1 MRNLLLLTVITGCAS
16 AQQLQFAD
24 LGECKLTSGESI
36 QNCRIG
42 YRTFGTLNAAK
53 SNAVLFPTWF
63 TGTTADLEGQI
74 GPGKVVDPTNLFVIA
89 VDAIGNGVSSSPS
102 NSTAQPRMKF
112 PQFTIRDM
120 INSQHRLVTEKLGIR
135 HLYAVMGISM
145 GGMQTFEWITA
156 YPDFMDRAVPIVG
169 SPQLTSYDLLLWE
182 AELRGIEENKD
193 WNAGNYTE
201 QPALRSVHDMHTF
214 ALMTPEGRVRE
225 TTRAKFAD
233 FLRTT
238 EKPPSTFDANDW
250 LRQLQA
256 MMAHDV
262 AASVGGDLRAAAKQV
277 KARVL
282 NVVAAHDHMVN
293 PGPASRYADLIGA
306 KTLVLNGDCGHLANG
321 CESALLNPQVNA
333 FLK

>member
-1 MRNLLLLTVITGCAS
+1 MRKLLLLTLISVCAS

-24 LGECKLTSGESI
+24 LGDCKLTSGETI
-36 QNCRIG
+36 TNCRVG
-42 YRTFGTLNAAK
+42 YRTFGTLNAAR

-63 TGTTADLEGQI
+63 TGTTEDLQGQI
-74 GPGKVVDPTNLFVIA
+74 GPGKLVDSTNLFVVA
-89 VDAIGNGVSSSPS
+89 VDAIGDGVSASPS
-102 NSTAQPRMKF
+102 NSTSQPRMKF

-120 INSQHRLVTEKLGIR
+120 VNSQHRLLTEKLNIR
-135 HLYAVMGISM
+135 HLHAVMGISM

-182 AELRGIEENKD
+182 AELRAIEENKD
-193 WNAGNYTE
+193 WNGGNYSS
-201 QPALRSVHDMHTF
+201 QPPLRSLHDMHTF

-233 FLRTT
+233 LLRTT
-238 EKPPSTFDANDW
+238 EQPDKVFDANDW
-250 LRQLQA
+250 YRQLQA
-256 MMAHDV
+256 MMSHNV
-262 AASVGGDLRAAAKQV
+262 GDLPSAAKQV

-282 NVVAAHDHMVN
+282 NVVAARDHMVN
-293 PGPASRYADLIGA
+293 PTTAMRYADLIGA
-306 KTLVLNGDCGHLANG
+306 KTLQLNGDCGHLAPG
-321 CESALLNPQVNA
+321 CESALLNEQVNA